1 MAKITI
7 YNERQTSQFT
17 YTAEDLIITGGLI
30 KTMENNRLTDFS
42 GEIHKPDGSGDYLGN
57 VSCHLQ
63 GEKYKMSI
71 NDVAEDMLEAVR
83 CAASELLHEF
93 SGNQEGG
100 AE

>member
-1 MAKITI
+1 MAEIKV
-7 YNERQTSQFT
+7 YNERKTSQFT
-17 YTAEDLIITGGLI
+17 YTGEAFEISGGLT
-30 KTMENNRLTDFS
+30 KTSEDDRLTDFS
-42 GEIHKPDGSGDYLGN
+42 GEIHKPDGNGYYLGN

-63 GEKYKMSI
+63 GEKYKVSI

>member
-17 YTAEDLIITGGLI
+17 YTADDLIITGGLT
-30 KTMENNRLTDFS
+30 KTKENNRLTDFS

-63 GEKYKMSI
+63 GDKYKMSI

>member
-17 YTAEDLIITGGLI
+17 YTAEEFVITGGLT
-30 KTMENNRLTDFS
+30 KTAEDNRLTDFS
-42 GEIHKPDGSGDYLGN
+42 GEIRRSDGSGDYLGN

-71 NDVAEDMLEAVR
+71 NDVAEDMLDAVR

-93 SGNQEGG
+93 SGNQEGD

>member
-1 MAKITI
+1 MAKISI
-7 YNERQTSQFT
+7 YNERQTSLFT
-17 YTAEDLIITGGLI
+17 YTAEEFVITGGLT
-30 KTMENNRLTDFS
+30 KTTENNRLTDFS
-42 GEIHKPDGSGDYLGN
+42 GEIHEPDGSGDYLGN

-100 AE
+100 EV

>member
-17 YTAEDLIITGGLI
+17 YTADDLIITGGLT
-30 KTMENNRLTDFS
+30 KTTEDNRLTDFS